1 MKPDNNMNIQITQMK
16 IKETKKI
23 DFTFLNINLIY
34 PNNMQL
40 TNLQKRN
47 KNPISLSLIISFL
60 T

>member
-1 MKPDNNMNIQITQMK
+1 MKPDNNMNIQITQVK
-16 IKETKKI
+16 IKETKTI

>member
-1 MKPDNNMNIQITQMK
+1 MKADNNMNIQITQVK

>member
-16 IKETKKI
+16 IKETKNI

>member
-47 KNPISLSLIISFL
+47 KNPITLSLIISFL

>member
-1 MKPDNNMNIQITQMK
+1 MKPDNNMNIQITQVK